1 MPRRRTQRRT
11 SRIKDDAAVARQAS
25 ARREAAFRG
34 YSAILESAS
43 TPRPDGSNSHVS
55 YHVDGTY
62 HHKSHGRTLQR
73 KQLQRLDQPFKGTVN
88 LGGFAGHGPKTVGA
102 VCDPSLF
109 AGAVELFPG
118 VLGPRDGT
126 VLVDL
131 VEPGSD
137 PITWPD
143 QMVHQKVYKDA
154 KPWILIR
161 VFRTPLPRRAKSVK
175 RRRRSHRQRTRQRRA
190 AHARRLRR

>member
-1 MPRRRTQRRT
+1 LWVRR
-11 SRIKDDAAVARQAS
+11 SWKKEFFV
-25 ARREAAFRG
+25 F
-34 YSAILESAS
+34 Y
-43 TPRPDGSNSHVS
+43 PRPNGSNSHVS

-109 AGAVELFPG
+109 AGVVELFPG